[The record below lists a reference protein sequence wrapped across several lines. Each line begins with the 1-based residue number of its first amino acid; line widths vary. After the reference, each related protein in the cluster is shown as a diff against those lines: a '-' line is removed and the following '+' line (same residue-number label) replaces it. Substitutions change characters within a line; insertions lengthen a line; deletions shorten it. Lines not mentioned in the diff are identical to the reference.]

1 MFPSKILV
9 LLRFSW
15 SFWLLFPTLLS
26 AQEEKSAAFKT
37 PLLEKI
43 ELDESYAAQYANYH
57 IRTLEVGVLTMR
69 DAFISPL
76 RLEGSGFKYSSD
88 HLRYTPQ
95 ALKQFNAGVFTGLAI
110 NQTGDFNL
118 MLLNFSGQYSWQFP
132 LWDDKAGWKFYAGPW
147 AQGFGNLRFA
157 LQNVNNVLG
166 YDAGLDLGPTG
177 RAEFKFKPARKEFVL
192 TQQLSVPLVSA
203 FVRPLYTFTGPI
215 LGETDSEV
223 SVFQVGTLNRRFGW
237 IYKASL
243 DFYRN
248 RKHKRQVVA
257 KIPYRF
263 SYTFQYDQFSKPN
276 PGQSVIQTI
285 TISKI
290 LKY

>member
-37 PLLEKI
+37 PLLEEI
-43 ELDESYAAQYANYH
+43 ELDETYAAQH
-57 IRTLEVGVLTMR
+57 ISYRIKSIEIGTLTLR
-69 DAFISPL
+69 DAFVSPL
-76 RLEGSGFKYSSD
+76 RLQGSGFKASSD

-95 ALKQFNAGVFTGLAI
+95 ALKQLSTGLFAGIAI

-118 MLLNFSGQYSWQFP
+118 MVFNFSSQYSWQFP
-132 LWDDKAGWKFYAGPW
+132 LWKKGDWIFYAGPW
-147 AQGFGNLRFA
+147 AQGFGNMRFA

-177 RAEFKFKPARKEFVL
+177 RAEFKFKPARKEFIL
-192 TQQLSVPLVSA
+192 TQQLSLPLVSA

-215 LGETDSEV
+215 LGETDNEV
-223 SVFQVGTLNRRFGW
+223 SIFQVGTLNRRFGW

-285 TISKI
+285 SFSKI